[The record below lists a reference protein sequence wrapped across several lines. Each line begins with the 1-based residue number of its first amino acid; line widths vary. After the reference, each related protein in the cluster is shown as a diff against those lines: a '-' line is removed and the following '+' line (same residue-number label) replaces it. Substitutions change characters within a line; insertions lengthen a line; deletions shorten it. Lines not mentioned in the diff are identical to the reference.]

1 MAVVQPGD
9 PSPYEEG
16 GSEGSGLGIFGAVVI
31 GIAGVLFVPVL
42 CGLRPTHGATRSARI
57 EWQQRQALIEQAVME
72 QEGAHDAAG
81 GVLSNTPVLPA
92 PEAVEEL

>member
-9 PSPYEEG
+9 PSPYKES
-16 GSEGSGLGIFGAVVI
+16 GSEGSGLGILGAIVV
-31 GIAGVLFVPVL
+31 GVAGVLFVPVL

-57 EWQQRQALIEQAVME
+57 EWDQRQALIEQAVAE

-81 GVLSNTPVLPA
+81 GVLSDTTVLSA
-92 PEAVEEL
+92 PEAVEGL